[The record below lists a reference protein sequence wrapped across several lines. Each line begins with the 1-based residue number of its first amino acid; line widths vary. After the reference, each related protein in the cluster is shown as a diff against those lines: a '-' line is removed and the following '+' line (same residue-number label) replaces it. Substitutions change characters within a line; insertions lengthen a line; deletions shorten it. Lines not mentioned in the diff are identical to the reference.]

1 MARIIGSRGSVAV
14 VLAVVALAPA
24 GCGGAEGSVD
34 ALAGDVAKARDAQ
47 AITTLQTALTAAA
60 SVRAESGGNYGS
72 GSDDLAQRL
81 QARDPSKRFTTT
93 PSTGP
98 EQVQVL
104 GGGAGPLMLV
114 VRSPS
119 ERYLATWD
127 DGSATLYYRGDQPAA
142 FTGQRPEGPGW
153 SSTLPQ

>member
-1 MARIIGSRGSVAV
+1 MIDPRGSVAIA
-14 VLAVVALAPA
+14 LAVAALALA
-24 GCGGAEGSVD
+24 GCGGAEGGVD
-34 ALAGDVAKARDAQ
+34 ALAGDVAQARDAQ
-47 AITTLQTALTAAA
+47 AMTTLQTALTAAA

-98 EQVQVL
+98 EQIQVL

-119 ERYLATWD
+119 ERYLAAWD
-127 DGSATLYYRGDQPAA
+127 DGSATLYYRGDPPPQ
-142 FTGQRPEGPGW
+142 FTGQRPAGPGW
-153 SSTLPQ
+153 TSTPPQ